1 MFSEDIDPFQPS
13 ENRITLNDNVVV
25 QFCAHVFHT
34 LRTVLFQAIILAAN
48 SPAANR
54 FIFSRLFFYK
64 KKINHSLVDNFD
76 ELLSSITCMYDI
88 MTSYNFIQCQLIKV
102 GNSVSDT
109 LDVMLLKRHA
119 FQSWLLCTN
128 ACNEMDRSSILSPY
142 VTQIMI
148 RVNVCT
154 HEACRYPHSK

>member
-64 KKINHSLVDNFD
+64 KKNQPLIGWQFWWATKQHN
-76 ELLSSITCMYDI
+76 MYVWHNDI
-88 MTSYNFIQCQLIKV
+88 L
-102 GNSVSDT
+102 
-109 LDVMLLKRHA
+109 
-119 FQSWLLCTN
+119 
-128 ACNEMDRSSILSPY
+128 
-142 VTQIMI
+142 
-148 RVNVCT
+148 
-154 HEACRYPHSK
+154 